1 MKSGASQVPAPTDL
15 RTLLG
20 EGTTL
25 TGEVKFVE
33 VMKVDCRVS
42 GKISSDDGSLIV
54 SENGEVQADID
65 AGFVEVIGLV
75 EGRIKAKYKIDIRP
89 GGRVYGDIFTP
100 VLTIENGAVFDGKCN
115 MIDENQKGA
124 GKITQVV
131 NS

>member
-1 MKSGASQVPAPTDL
+1 MKSGASQVPVPTEL

-20 EGTTL
+20 EGTML
-25 TGEVKFVE
+25 TGEVKFTE

-65 AGFVEVIGLV
+65 AGFVEVVGLV
-75 EGRIKAKYKIDIRP
+75 EGRINAKYKIDIRP

-100 VLTIENGAVFDGKCN
+100 VLSIEQGAVFDGKCH
-115 MIDENQKGA
+115 MMDENQKA
-124 GKITQVV
+124 GKLSQVV
-131 NS
+131 NI

>member
-1 MKSGASQVPAPTDL
+1 MKSGASQVPAPTEL

-20 EGTTL
+20 EGTSL
-25 TGEVKFVE
+25 TGEVTFTE

-75 EGRIKAKYKIDIRP
+75 EGRINAKYKIDIRP
-89 GGRVYGDIFTP
+89 GGRVYGDIITP
-100 VLTIENGAVFDGKCN
+100 ALSIEQGAIFDGKCH
-115 MIDENQKGA
+115 MIDDKQRS
-124 GKITQVV
+124 GKLSQVV
-131 NS
+131 NI